1 MIKINGKLW
10 RVRLVPPQ
18 HPVLYRNGNPAVG
31 CCDDTTKTIYIS
43 NAVSQE
49 FMKKI
54 LCHEMVHAAMYS
66 YNVPMSDAVEEIVA
80 GRHVEVLQRVF
91 EGGKVAIVVAQA
103 VVAGNV
109 EVGVII
115 QILRGELVAVAKV
128 ACVDDK
134 IAAGVLGTLLKLL
147 QCVMIGA
154 VQHPGVVVQIGE
166 NQKTHGE
173 DLP

>member
-49 FMKKI
+49 FMRKI

-66 YNVPMSDAVEEIVA
+66 YDVLMSDAVEEIVA
-80 GRHVEVLQRVF
+80 DMI
-91 EGGKVAIVVAQA
+91 ATY
-103 VVAGNV
+103 GNEIMTLSNMTYDV
-109 EVGVII
+109 M
-115 QILRGELVAVAKV
+115 
-128 ACVDDK
+128 
-134 IAAGVLGTLLKLL
+134 LGWYK
-147 QCVMIGA
+147 
-154 VQHPGVVVQIGE
+154 
-166 NQKTHGE
+166 
-173 DLP
+173 

>member
-18 HPVLYRNGNPAVG
+18 HPILYRNGNPAVG

-80 GRHVEVLQRVF
+80 DMI
-91 EGGKVAIVVAQA
+91 ATY
-103 VVAGNV
+103 GN
-109 EVGVII
+109 EII
-115 QILRGELVAVAKV
+115 TLSNMTYDVM
-128 ACVDDK
+128 
-134 IAAGVLGTLLKLL
+134 LGWYK
-147 QCVMIGA
+147 
-154 VQHPGVVVQIGE
+154 
-166 NQKTHGE
+166 
-173 DLP
+173 